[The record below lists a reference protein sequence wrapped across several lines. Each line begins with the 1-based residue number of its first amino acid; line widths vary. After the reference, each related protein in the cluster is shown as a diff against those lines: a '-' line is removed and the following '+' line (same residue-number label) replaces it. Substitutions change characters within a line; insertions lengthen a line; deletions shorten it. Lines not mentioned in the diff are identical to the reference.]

1 MIVRKSM
8 KWLLFLINLAV
19 SLLLVS
25 PLLYALSASFM
36 TEAELINYPPA
47 LIPSG
52 LHLQNYAS
60 ALRMAPLFRFMFN
73 SAVVS
78 VACTAAQLV
87 TGALAGYAF
96 GVLKFK
102 GQKALFFLMLATMM
116 IPGQAIIIANYL
128 TVVRMGL
135 IDTFGSMIL
144 PYTASAFCIFNM
156 RQAFLSLPR
165 ELNESAKID
174 GCNSLQFF
182 VWIGLPLTK
191 PFLGSLGIYTFLSVW
206 NQYLWPLLVPNSVG
220 MRTVQ
225 IGIGMLQNAEGNSYG
240 PVMAA
245 AIMILV
251 PSILIFIIGQKSLIS
266 GLTAGAIK
274 G

>member
-1 MIVRKSM
+1 MIVRKSA
-8 KWLLFLINLAV
+8 KILFFLANF
-19 SLLLVS
+19 LVAAVLVA

-36 TEAELINYPPA
+36 TEGELINYPPA
-47 LIPSG
+47 IIPSSFYT
-52 LHLQNYAS
+52 QNYVD
-60 ALRMAPLFRFMFN
+60 ALRMAPIFQFIFN
-73 SAVVS
+73 SAIVAI
-78 VACTAAQLV
+78 ACTAAQLF

-128 TVVRMGL
+128 MVVKMGL
-135 IDTFGSMIL
+135 VDTFGALIL

-156 RQAFLSLPR
+156 RQAFLSLPK
-165 ELNESAKID
+165 ELNESAMID

-182 VWIGLPLTK
+182 VRIGLPLTK
-191 PFLGSLGIYTFLSVW
+191 PFLGSLGIYTFLGVW
-206 NQYLWPLLVPNSVG
+206 NQYLWPLLVTNSVK

-266 GLTAGAIK
+266 GLTAGAVK